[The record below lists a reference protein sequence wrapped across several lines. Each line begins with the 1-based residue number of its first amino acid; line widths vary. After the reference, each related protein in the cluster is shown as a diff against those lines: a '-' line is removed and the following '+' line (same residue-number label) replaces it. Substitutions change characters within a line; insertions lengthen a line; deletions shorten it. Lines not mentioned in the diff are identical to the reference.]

1 MMLFGLLLLAIVL
14 LLLSGIP
21 VAYAFGMGALAFVWL
36 SGRPLDYM
44 LAQAFWQVGSFA
56 LLALPLFVLAG
67 QLMNAS
73 GVAERLLAFIEA
85 VVGRLRGGLGAVTVI
100 ACTLVGAIAG
110 SGSSAI
116 AAIGSLLIERMTQ
129 RGYARGYAVSLVAC
143 SSVLAQL
150 IPPSIPMIVFA
161 LMTGIPVTAA
171 FLATLVPG
179 VLIALMYCLL
189 NMRFAPAEPALAIA
203 GGPAGTGLAPG
214 MGTPDLP
221 TAYLPRVT
229 LTFRRAAW
237 ALFMP
242 ILMLGGIYSGLF
254 TPTEAAAVSVGYVI
268 LIGLVIYRG
277 LDAGSI
283 AQEVINA
290 ARISGAIIVILFALA
305 IMSRAM
311 LLEQIPGQIS
321 TLLLGIS
328 DSPWISL
335 LILNLVL
342 LAIGMLIDDVSGSIV
357 AAVVLYPV
365 AQQLGLHPL
374 HFAAIVGTN
383 LGLGNVTPPCA
394 PLLFMAGGIGKSHL
408 AEYLLPTLKLTLL
421 GHLPILLLVT
431 FLPWLSLALP
441 RWLLGIG

>member
-1 MMLFGLLLLAIVL
+1 MMLFGLLLFAIVM

-21 VAYAFGMGALAFVWL
+21 VAYAFGMGALAFIWI

-67 QLMNAS
+67 QLMKAS
-73 GVAERLLAFIEA
+73 SVAERLLAFIEA
-85 VVGRLRGGLGAVTVI
+85 VVGRLRGGIGAVTVI
-100 ACTLVGAIAG
+100 TCTLVGAISG

-116 AAIGSLLIERMTQ
+116 AAIGGLMIERMTE
-129 RGYARGYAVSLVAC
+129 RGYHRGYAVSLVAC

-189 NMRFAPAEPALAIA
+189 NMRYAPSEPASGPD
-203 GGPAGTGLAPG
+203 GGMTIES
-214 MGTPDLP
+214 PD
-221 TAYLPRVT
+221 TTTYLQRVT
-229 LTFRRAAW
+229 HTFRHAAW

-242 ILMLGGIYSGLF
+242 VLMLGGIYSGLF
-254 TPTEAAAVSVGYVI
+254 TPTEAAAVAVGYVI
-268 LIGLVIYRG
+268 IIGTVVYRG
-277 LDAGSI
+277 LEPAGI
-283 AQEVINA
+283 GREVVNA

-321 TLLLGIS
+321 DALLGIT
-328 DSPWISL
+328 DSPWASL

-357 AAVVLYPV
+357 AAVVLWPV
-365 AQQLGLHPL
+365 AQQLDLHPL

-394 PLLFMAGGIGKSHL
+394 PLLFMAGGIGKSQL
-408 AEYLLPTLKLTLL
+408 SEYLVPTLKLTLL

-431 FLPWLSLALP
+431 FLPWVSLMLP

>member
-1 MMLFGLLLLAIVL
+1 MILFSLLLCATIL

-21 VAYAFGMGALAFVWL
+21 VAYAFGMGALAFIWM

-67 QLMNAS
+67 QLMKAS
-73 GVAERLLAFIEA
+73 SVAERILAFIEA
-85 VVGRLRGGLGAVTVI
+85 LVGRLRGGLGAVTVI

-116 AAIGSLLIERMTQ
+116 AAIGGLMIERMTD
-129 RGYARGYAVSLVAC
+129 RGYDRGYAVSLVAC

-179 VLIALMYCLL
+179 ILIALMYCLL
-189 NMRFAPAEPALAIA
+189 NMRYAPSESAIQSATGEPVTSS
-203 GGPAGTGLAPG
+203 GT
-214 MGTPDLP
+214 T
-221 TAYLPRVT
+221 TYLQQVS
-229 LTFRRAAW
+229 LTFRQAAW

-242 ILMLGGIYSGLF
+242 VLMLGGIYSGLF
-254 TPTEAAAVSVGYVI
+254 TPTEAAAVAVGYVI
-268 LIGLVIYRG
+268 IIGTVVYRG
-277 LDAGSI
+277 LTPASI
-283 AQEVINA
+283 GREIINA

-321 TLLLGIS
+321 DILLGIT
-328 DSPWISL
+328 DSPWATL

-357 AAVVLYPV
+357 AAIVLWPI

-394 PLLFMAGGIGKSHL
+394 PLLFMAGGIGKSQL
-408 AEYLLPTLKLTLL
+408 SDYLIPTFKLTLL
-421 GHLPILLLVT
+421 GHLPILMLVT
-431 FLPWLSLALP
+431 FLPWVSLTLP

>member
-1 MMLFGLLLLAIVL
+1 MMLFGLLLLATVL

-21 VAYAFGMGALAFVWL
+21 VAYAFGMGALAFIWL

-67 QLMNAS
+67 QLMKAS
-73 GVAERLLAFIEA
+73 SVAERLLAFIEA
-85 VVGRLRGGLGAVTVI
+85 LVGRLRGGLGTVTVI

-116 AAIGSLLIERMTQ
+116 AAIGGLMIERMTT
-129 RGYARGYAVSLVAC
+129 RGYQRGYAVSLVAC

-179 VLIALMYCLL
+179 VLIAVMYCLL
-189 NMRFAPAEPALAIA
+189 NMRFSPIDYSHTSASRVDD
-203 GGPAGTGLAPG
+203 
-214 MGTPDLP
+214 TPP
-221 TAYLPRVT
+221 TTPSYLSKVT
-229 LTFRRAAW
+229 LTFRQAAW

-242 ILMLGGIYSGLF
+242 VLMLGGIYSGLF
-254 TPTEAAAVSVGYVI
+254 TPTEAAAVSVSYV
-268 LIGLVIYRG
+268 LWIGTVIYRG
-277 LDAGSI
+277 LNIASI
-283 AQEVINA
+283 SREVINA

-311 LLEQIPGQIS
+311 LLEQIPGEIS
-321 TLLLGIS
+321 DFLLGIT
-328 DSPWISL
+328 DSPWGSL
-335 LILNLVL
+335 LILNVVL

-357 AAVVLYPV
+357 AAVVLWPV

-408 AEYLLPTLKLTLL
+408 SEYLLPTLKLTLF
-421 GHLPILLLVT
+421 GHLPVLLLVT
-431 FLPWLSLALP
+431 FLPWVSLSLP

>member
-1 MMLFGLLLLAIVL
+1 MMLFSLILGATILV
-14 LLLSGIP
+14 LLSGIP
-21 VAYAFGMGALAFVWL
+21 VAYAFGMGALAFIWL

-67 QLMNAS
+67 QLMKAS
-73 GVAERLLAFIEA
+73 SVAERLLAFIEA
-85 VVGRLRGGLGAVTVI
+85 AVGRLRGGLGAVTVI

-116 AAIGSLLIERMTQ
+116 AAIGGLMIERMTD
-129 RGYARGYAVSLVAC
+129 RGYERGYAVSLVAC

-171 FLATLVPG
+171 FLATLAPG
-179 VLIALMYCLL
+179 ILIALMYCLL
-189 NMRFAPAEPALAIA
+189 NMRYAPAEPAPRAVGSDAIA
-203 GGPAGTGLAPG
+203 S
-214 MGTPDLP
+214 PD
-221 TAYLPRVT
+221 TTTYLQQVS

-242 ILMLGGIYSGLF
+242 VLMLGGIYSGLF
-254 TPTEAAAVSVGYVI
+254 TPTEAAAVAVGYVI
-268 LIGLVIYRG
+268 IIGTVVYRG
-277 LDAGSI
+277 LGPASI
-283 AQEVINA
+283 GREVINA

-311 LLEQIPGQIS
+311 LLEQIPSQIS
-321 TLLLGIS
+321 DVLLGIT
-328 DSPWISL
+328 DSQWASL

-357 AAVVLYPV
+357 AAVVLWPV

-394 PLLFMAGGIGKSHL
+394 PLLFMAGGIGKSQL
-408 AEYLLPTLKLTLL
+408 SEYFVPTLKLTLL
-421 GHLPILLLVT
+421 GHLPILMLVT
-431 FLPWLSLALP
+431 FLPWISLALP

>member
-1 MMLFGLLLLAIVL
+1 MMLFSLLLCATIF

-21 VAYAFGMGALAFVWL
+21 VAYAFGMGALAFIWM

-67 QLMNAS
+67 QLMKAS
-73 GVAERLLAFIEA
+73 SVAERLLAFIEA
-85 VVGRLRGGLGAVTVI
+85 AVGRLRGGLGAVTVI

-116 AAIGSLLIERMTQ
+116 AAIGGLMIERMTD
-129 RGYARGYAVSLVAC
+129 RGYDRGYAVSLVAC

-179 VLIALMYCLL
+179 ILIALMYCLL
-189 NMRFAPAEPALAIA
+189 NMRFAPAEP
-203 GGPAGTGLAPG
+203 T
-214 MGTPDLP
+214 
-221 TAYLPRVT
+221 PRVVGGRVAASLDT
-229 LTFRRAAW
+229 RTYLQKVSLTFRQAAW

-254 TPTEAAAVSVGYVI
+254 TPTEAAAVAVGYVI
-268 LIGLVIYRG
+268 IIGTVVYRG
-277 LDAGSI
+277 LTPASI
-283 AQEVINA
+283 GREIINA

-321 TLLLGIS
+321 DILLGIT
-328 DSPWISL
+328 DSPWATL

-357 AAVVLYPV
+357 AAIVLWPI

-394 PLLFMAGGIGKSHL
+394 PLLFMAGGIGKSQL
-408 AEYLLPTLKLTLL
+408 SEYLVPTLKLTLL
-421 GHLPILLLVT
+421 GHLPILMLVT
-431 FLPWLSLALP
+431 FLPWVSLALP

>member
-1 MMLFGLLLLAIVL
+1 MMLFGLLLFAIVM

-21 VAYAFGMGALAFVWL
+21 VAYAFGMGALAFIWI

-67 QLMNAS
+67 QLMKAS
-73 GVAERLLAFIEA
+73 SVAERLLAFIEA
-85 VVGRLRGGLGAVTVI
+85 VVGRLRGGIGAVTVI
-100 ACTLVGAIAG
+100 TCTLVGAISG

-116 AAIGSLLIERMTQ
+116 AAIGGLMIERMTE
-129 RGYARGYAVSLVAC
+129 RGYHRGYAVSLVAC

-189 NMRFAPAEPALAIA
+189 NMRYAPSEPAPGP
-203 GGPAGTGLAPG
+203 GGG
-214 MGTPDLP
+214 MTIESPD
-221 TAYLPRVT
+221 TTTYLQRVT
-229 LTFRRAAW
+229 HTFRHAAW

-242 ILMLGGIYSGLF
+242 VLMLGGIYSGLF
-254 TPTEAAAVSVGYVI
+254 TPTEAAAVAVGYVI
-268 LIGLVIYRG
+268 IIGTVVYRG
-277 LDAGSI
+277 LEPAGI
-283 AQEVINA
+283 GREVVNA

-321 TLLLGIS
+321 DVLLGIT
-328 DSPWISL
+328 DSPWASL

-357 AAVVLYPV
+357 AAVVLWPV

-394 PLLFMAGGIGKSHL
+394 PLLFMAGGIGKSQL
-408 AEYLLPTLKLTLL
+408 SEYLVPTLKLTLL

-431 FLPWLSLALP
+431 FLPWVSLMLP

>member
-1 MMLFGLLLLAIVL
+1 MMLFSLVLCATVL

-21 VAYAFGMGALAFVWL
+21 VAYAFGMGAIAFIWV

-67 QLMNAS
+67 QLMKAS
-73 GVAERLLAFIEA
+73 SVAERLLAFIEA
-85 VVGRLRGGLGAVTVI
+85 AVGRLRGGLGAVTVI

-116 AAIGSLLIERMTQ
+116 AAIGGLMIERMTD
-129 RGYARGYAVSLVAC
+129 RGYERGYAVSLVAC

-171 FLATLVPG
+171 FLATLAPG
-179 VLIALMYCLL
+179 ILIALMYCLL
-189 NMRFAPAEPALAIA
+189 NMRYAPAEPAYRAA
-203 GGPAGTGLAPG
+203 DNGAVVS
-214 MGTPDLP
+214 PDS
-221 TAYLPRVT
+221 TTYLQQVS

-237 ALFMP
+237 ALLMP
-242 ILMLGGIYSGLF
+242 VLMLGGIYSGLF
-254 TPTEAAAVSVGYVI
+254 TPTEAAAVAVGYVI
-268 LIGLVIYRG
+268 IIGTVVYRG
-277 LDAGSI
+277 LGPTSI
-283 AQEVINA
+283 GREVINA

-321 TLLLGIS
+321 DVLLGIT
-328 DSPWISL
+328 DSPWASL

-357 AAVVLYPV
+357 AAVVLWPV

-394 PLLFMAGGIGKSHL
+394 PLLFMAGGIGKSQL
-408 AEYLLPTLKLTLL
+408 SDYLVPTLKLTLL
-421 GHLPILLLVT
+421 GHLPILMLVT
-431 FLPWLSLALP
+431 FLPWVSLALP

>member
-1 MMLFGLLLLAIVL
+1 MMLFGLLLCAIVM

-21 VAYAFGMGALAFVWL
+21 VAYAFGMGALAFIWI

-67 QLMNAS
+67 QLMKAS
-73 GVAERLLAFIEA
+73 SVAERLLAFIEA
-85 VVGRLRGGLGAVTVI
+85 VVGRLRGGIGAVTVI
-100 ACTLVGAIAG
+100 TCTLVGAISG

-116 AAIGSLLIERMTQ
+116 AAIGGLMIERMTD
-129 RGYARGYAVSLVAC
+129 RGYHRGYAVSLVAC

-189 NMRFAPAEPALAIA
+189 NMRYAPAEPTAW
-203 GGPAGTGLAPG
+203 
-214 MGTPDLP
+214 PDDGATVASP
-221 TAYLPRVT
+221 DTTTYLRRVT
-229 LTFRRAAW
+229 HTFRHAAW

-242 ILMLGGIYSGLF
+242 VLMLGGIYSGLF
-254 TPTEAAAVSVGYVI
+254 TPTEAAAVAVGYVI
-268 LIGLVIYRG
+268 LIGTVIYRG
-277 LDAGSI
+277 LEPAGI
-283 AQEVINA
+283 GREVVNA

-321 TLLLGIS
+321 DFLLGIT
-328 DSPWISL
+328 DSPWASL

-357 AAVVLYPV
+357 AAVVLWPV

-394 PLLFMAGGIGKSHL
+394 PLLFMAGGIGKSQL
-408 AEYLLPTLKLTLL
+408 SEYLVPTLKLTLL

-431 FLPWLSLALP
+431 FLPWVSLMLP